1 MKNHLKEIRLKFD
14 VLSISILLICLIPL
28 GFSLGPLIP
37 EILFLL
43 IFILNFKSIYLEKK
57 KYFFNFFVY
66 WFFGFYVYLLLN
78 SLFLNLNY
86 FNNFQEY
93 LMDQKSIIFFF
104 RYILYF
110 VGVWY
115 LFDKIEDLKRL
126 LLISL
131 SLTIL
136 IIVVDAFYQ
145 YFTDINFLGYK
156 KIVSHRLS
164 GIFKDELILGSYLF
178 RIYFVFLSLFIF
190 LNDLSQKKNLYIF
203 LIVGTL
209 FGTLIFLSGERSAF
223 LLFLF
228 SNLILFIFL
237 KCLKLKSLLKF
248 FTLLMSFI
256 IIFSLTDTNIQQR
269 MIFTTIEDVY
279 DEKKNKVFFFTKVHH
294 GHYMSAKLMLRENPF
309 LGVGTKRFK
318 TECKKTKYYHY
329 TNRCANHPH
338 NYYVQLFSETG
349 IFGGFFLIF
358 IYLVL
363 IKLLIFSYYKGKNY
377 DYSLVLLI
385 GLLAMFWPIAPHG
398 NFFNNWLIMNSIICL
413 SLYFHFSY
421 KKL

>member
-66 WFFGFYVYLLLN
+66 WLFGFYVYLLLN

-93 LMDQKSIIFFF
+93 LGDQKSIIFFF

-136 IIVVDAFYQ
+136 IIAVDAFYQ
-145 YFTDINFLGYK
+145 YFTDINFFGYK

-178 RIYFVFLSLFIF
+178 RIYFIFLSLFIF
-190 LNDLSQKKNLYIF
+190 LNDLSQTKNLYIF

-223 LLFLF
+223 LLFIF

-269 MIFTTIEDVY
+269 MIFTTVEDVY

-349 IFGGFFLIF
+349 IFGGSFLIF

-363 IKLLIFSYYKGKNY
+363 IKLLIFSFYKGKNY
-377 DYSLVLLI
+377 DYSSVLLI
-385 GLLAMFWPIAPHG
+385 GLSAMFWPIAPHG

>member
-66 WFFGFYVYLLLN
+66 WLFGFYVYLLLN

-93 LMDQKSIIFFF
+93 LGDQKSIIFFF

-136 IIVVDAFYQ
+136 IIAVDAFYQ

-178 RIYFVFLSLFIF
+178 RIYFIFLSLFIF
-190 LNDLSQKKNLYIF
+190 LNDLSQTKNLYIF

-223 LLFLF
+223 LLFIF

-269 MIFTTIEDVY
+269 MIFTTVEDVY

-349 IFGGFFLIF
+349 IFGGSFLIF

-363 IKLLIFSYYKGKNY
+363 IKLLIFSFYKGKNY